1 MKDKLQEIEMN
12 VEIADKFHGEI
23 TSDSWLMDAIN
34 RNDVLWLINQV
45 KQYEADKE
53 TISQIVGEETL
64 WQSGQYESEMS
75 RLERRVKT
83 LQEEKDCCFI
93 DWGNTIEMQGE
104 LEKKLQQANEK
115 IEQLQMSLEQSK
127 SANKRIKKDTKY
139 IDYNRLLDRFN
150 RQKEKLERYEKA
162 LEFYADEDNYFKRV
176 IPPVIESN
184 VVTDKGEVARKALE
198 EPTND

>member
-45 KQYEADKE
+45 K
-53 TISQIVGEETL
+53 
-64 WQSGQYESEMS
+64 
-75 RLERRVKT
+75 T
-83 LQEEKDCCFI
+83 LQEKLLLE
-93 DWGNTIEMQGE
+93 TEALEEQYE
-104 LEKKLQQANEK
+104 LSLIAKKK
-115 IEQLQMSLEQSK
+115 IEQ
-127 SANKRIKKDTKY
+127 
-139 IDYNRLLDRFN
+139 
-150 RQKEKLERYEKA
+150 YEKA

-184 VVTDKGEVARKALE
+184 VVTDKGEVARKALKE
-198 EPTND
+198 LTND